1 VNGREALAD
10 GLAQLG
16 LPSPGLEDRLW
27 AYFELVQSENERFGL
42 VKFSGPLEFVT
53 KHLLDSLAPAGL
65 LKGFI
70 GDTSTPS
77 WVDLGSGAGL
87 PGIPLALLFPEVT
100 MTLAERKG
108 KRALFL
114 ELANSRL
121 GLPNVRLW
129 PKPFEE
135 LKERFSVVTF
145 RAFSPLDPALIKL
158 VRRVLLP
165 GGRIVAYKGRREV
178 LDAEVAGVSSLAS
191 ECSVLPLKVPFLE
204 EERHAVVLRF
214 E

>member
-1 VNGREALAD
+1 MNGREILAS

-16 LPSPGLEDRLW
+16 VVLPGLEERLW
-27 AYFELVQSENERFGL
+27 AYFELVQSENARFGL
-42 VKFSGPLEFVT
+42 VKFSGPQEFVA

-65 LKGFI
+65 LGGLI
-70 GDTSTPS
+70 GESATAS

-87 PGIPLALLFPEVT
+87 PGIPLALLFPGVT
-100 MTLAERKG
+100 LTLAERKG

-114 ELANSRL
+114 ELAKSKL
-121 GLPNVRLW
+121 GLNNVRLW
-129 PKPFEE
+129 PRPFEE

-158 VRRVLLP
+158 VKRVLLP
-165 GGRIVAYKGRREV
+165 GGRIVAYKGRRAV
-178 LDAEVAGVSSLAS
+178 LDAEVAGISSLAA
-191 ECSVLPLKVPFLE
+191 ECSVFPLKVPFLE

>member
-1 VNGREALAD
+1 M
-10 GLAQLG
+10 
-16 LPSPGLEDRLW
+16 PGLEERLG
-27 AYFELVQSENERFGL
+27 AYVELVQNENERFGL
-42 VKFSGPLEFVT
+42 VKFSDPRELII

-65 LKGFI
+65 FGGFI
-70 GDTSTPS
+70 EESSPLS
-77 WVDLGSGAGL
+77 WIDLGSGAGL
-87 PGIPLALLFPEVT
+87 PGIPLALLFPGVT
-100 MTLAERKG
+100 VTLAERKG

-114 ELANSRL
+114 ELAKSTL
-121 GLPNVRLW
+121 GLSNVRLW

-145 RAFSPLDPALIKL
+145 RAFSPLDPSLIKL

-165 GGRIVAYKGRREV
+165 GGRIVAYKGRKAV
-178 LDAEVAGVSSLAS
+178 LDAEVAKISSLAA
-191 ECSVLPLKVPFLE
+191 ECSVVPLQVPFLD